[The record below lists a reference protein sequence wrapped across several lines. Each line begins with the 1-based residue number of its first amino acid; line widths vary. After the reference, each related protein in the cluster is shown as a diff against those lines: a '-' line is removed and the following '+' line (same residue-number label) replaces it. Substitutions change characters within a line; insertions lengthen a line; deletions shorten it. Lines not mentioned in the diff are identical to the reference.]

1 MKYIDSIYN
10 TYMPYVNGL
19 PSFTKGIARTL
30 DIGNTIDKN
39 GNKNNSVNLD
49 SEAIRNDWNSI
60 GSDFIIAC
68 QNIENEIN
76 NG

>member
-1 MKYIDSIYN
+1 
-10 TYMPYVNGL
+10 MPFTNGL
-19 PSFTKGIARTL
+19 PSFIKGIARTL

-39 GNKNNSVNLD
+39 GERKNPLD
-49 SEAIRNDWNSI
+49 LDCEAIRNDWNTI

-68 QNIENEIN
+68 QNIEKAIN